1 MAGTVK
7 VLQNW
12 PNIADLWKHLVSKM
26 GSITMKLEKSV
37 SGSDNPLQKDCSHR
51 SGSSSLSA
59 REEFSPEQKTYG
71 ASQVAWRTDHDWDIF
86 ISIKW
91 RKLYEIHLPD
101 FETSIGSLKCL
112 EAVLGLA

>member
-1 MAGTVK
+1 
-7 VLQNW
+7 
-12 PNIADLWKHLVSKM
+12 
-26 GSITMKLEKSV
+26 MKLEKSV
-37 SGSDNPLQKDCSHR
+37 SGSDNPLQKDFSHR

-59 REEFSPEQKTYG
+59 REDFSPEQKTYG

-101 FETSIGSLKCL
+101 FETSIRQFEMSRSSS
-112 EAVLGLA
+112 